1 MCRPDDMA
9 LEFCIL
15 ASGSGGNSLWVRGG
29 GVEILVDCGLSAR
42 RIGMRLADVGRDL
55 RDVQAV
61 VCTHGHG
68 DHVAGAAVL
77 ARRYGLSVYGSAGTL
92 RHVRG
97 DPPPEAMHVVDVRER
112 FRIGGLEIRLCPTP
126 HDAVGSAS
134 VVVADGETSIG
145 IVTDLGR
152 PTQQLVKHL
161 EGVDALVLEMN
172 HDLQMLIDGPYPET
186 LKRRI
191 HGDFG
196 HLSNDQ
202 SAQMLA
208 ELLHPGMQHLAL
220 AHLSEHNNLPEIAR
234 DTAGEVLA
242 KAALSPNLV
251 VAEQHRPGEPVR
263 LKTKRKG
270 QLGLP
275 W

>member
-1 MCRPDDMA
+1 MA
-9 LEFCIL
+9 LRYAIL
-15 ASGSGGNSLWVRGG
+15 SSGSSGNCLWVQGG

-42 RIGMRLADVGRDL
+42 RIGERLAAVGGDL
-55 RDVQAV
+55 RNVQAV

-77 ARRYGLSVYGSAGTL
+77 ARRYGLEVHGSAGTL
-92 RHVRG
+92 RHIRG
-97 DPPPEAMHVVDVRER
+97 EPPPERLHPVGVRDR
-112 FRIGGLEIRLCPTP
+112 FRIGGLEIRLAPTP
-126 HDAVGSAS
+126 HDAVGSCS
-134 VVVADGETSIG
+134 VVVADGETSLG
-145 IVTDLGR
+145 VVTDLGK
-152 PTQQLVKHL
+152 PTETVRKHL

-172 HDLQMLIDGPYPET
+172 HDRQMLIDGPYPEM

-191 HGDFG
+191 AGDLG

-202 SAQMLA
+202 SAELLA
-208 ELLHPGMQHLAL
+208 QLLHPGLQQLAL

-242 KAALSPNLV
+242 NAALSPNLV
-251 VAEQHRPGEPVR
+251 VAEQHRPGEPVLLR
-263 LKTKRKG
+263 TRRKG

-275 W
+275 F

>member
-1 MCRPDDMA
+1 MA

-15 ASGSGGNSLWVRGG
+15 SSGSGGNSLWVRGG

-42 RIGMRLADVGRDL
+42 RIGDRLAAVGRDL

-77 ARRYGLSVYGSAGTL
+77 ARRHGVKVHGSAGTL

-97 DPPPEAMHVVDVRER
+97 DPPPEMLQTVDVRDR
-112 FRIGGLEIRLCPTP
+112 FRIGGLEVRLCPTP
-126 HDAVGSAS
+126 HDAAGSCS
-134 VVVADGETSIG
+134 VVVADGETSLG
-145 IVTDLGR
+145 VVTDLGR
-152 PTQQLVKHL
+152 PTPQLVKHL
-161 EGVDALVLEMN
+161 AGVDALVLEMN
-172 HDLQMLIDGPYPET
+172 HDLQMLIDGPYPEV

-191 HGDFG
+191 RGDFG
-196 HLSNDQ
+196 HLSNEQ

-208 ELLHPGMQHLAL
+208 ELLHPGLQHLAL

-242 KAALSPNLV
+242 RAALSPNLV

-263 LKTKRKG
+263 LATRRKG

-275 W
+275 F